1 MSHHHNF
8 SSNRTLSGKKT
19 FQGGFGLVEL
29 MISMVLGLLI
39 IGGVLGIFISNQQVF
54 RSNESLGRLQE
65 NARISFE
72 LMAREIRQAGGN
84 PCGAKAV
91 ANVLGNADTAWS
103 SNWEAG
109 SIIGFDGAQV
119 SPAVAIGTASGE
131 RVTGTDAIQILSG
144 ALGNSATVTAHDAAA
159 AQITLSPAN
168 HGFTKG
174 NLVMVCDGTSAAIAQ
189 LSEVTGANV
198 FHLAVPTDDPGN
210 CTADLGLPLP
220 TGCTPSTTKTVQPGG
235 IVSEFSAGTW
245 YVANNDRGGKS
256 LFRKGTG
263 NAEEIA
269 EGVVGMELEY
279 LLRDEATAV
288 LDSNWVAAS
297 AITDWTPAAAKQV
310 VAVRLK
316 LKLETL
322 GKVGTNQQAVS
333 RDLVYVVNLRNRFN

>member
-1 MSHHHNF
+1 MRHHKKF
-8 SSNRTLSGKKT
+8 TSIRTLTGKKT
-19 FQGGFGLVEL
+19 LQGGFGLVEL
-29 MISMVLGLLI
+29 MISLVLGLLVV
-39 IGGVLGIFISNQQVF
+39 GGVLGIFISNQQVF
-54 RSNESLGRLQE
+54 RSNENLGRLQE

-91 ANVLGNADTAWS
+91 ANVLGNAGTAWS

-109 SIIGFDGAQV
+109 GIIGFDGAQA

-131 RVTGTDAIQILSG
+131 RVTGTDAIQVLSG
-144 ALGNSATVTAHDAAA
+144 ASGNSATVTAHDPVA
-159 AQITLSPAN
+159 AQITLSPAI
-168 HGFTKG
+168 HGFAKG
-174 NLVMVCDGTSAAIAQ
+174 KLVMVCDGISAAIAQ

-198 FHLAVPTDDPGN
+198 FHLKVVTDNPGN
-210 CTADLGLPLP
+210 CTANLGLPLS
-220 TGCTPSTTKTVQPGG
+220 TDCTTSTSKTVQLGG

-279 LLRDEATAV
+279 LLRNEATAV
-288 LDSNWVAAS
+288 LDSDWVSAS
-297 AITDWTPAAAKQV
+297 AVTDWTPAAANQV

-322 GKVGTNQQAVS
+322 GKVGTNNQAIS